1 VTIFVSPST
10 DFTDRLLTDHEE
22 TFMVSSWI
30 VHGREIDYPLSAD
43 E

>member
-1 VTIFVSPST
+1 VTISASPAT
-10 DFTDRLLTDHEE
+10 DFTDGLLADHEE

-30 VHGREIDYPLSAD
+30 VHGREVDYPLSAD